1 MSKTKKAITPIDNTD
16 SKILI
21 IGAVVGAMV
30 GVGAAY
36 LIANRVEET
45 GQPVKVSSGEGI
57 KLGLLVL
64 GMLRQIAS
72 M

>member
-1 MSKTKKAITPIDNTD
+1 MSKTKKAITPVNNTD
-16 SKILI
+16 SRILI
-21 IGAVVGAMV
+21 MGAVIGAVVGL
-30 GVGAAY
+30 GAAY
-36 LIANRVEET
+36 LIVNRVEET
-45 GQPVKVSSGEGI
+45 GEPVKVTSGEGI

>member
-1 MSKTKKAITPIDNTD
+1 MSKTKKAITPVYYSD
-16 SKILI
+16 SRILI
-21 IGAVVGAMV
+21 VGAVLGAMV
-30 GVGAAY
+30 GLGAAY

-45 GQPVKVSSGEGI
+45 GEPVKVTSGEGI

>member
-1 MSKTKKAITPIDNTD
+1 MSKAKKEIIPAGSAD
-16 SKILI
+16 SKILVAGAV
-21 IGAVVGAMV
+21 IGALVGL
-30 GVGAAY
+30 GAAY
-36 LIANRVEET
+36 LILNRVEES
-45 GQPVKVSSGEGI
+45 GEPVKVSSGEGI

>member
-1 MSKTKKAITPIDNTD
+1 MSKTKKAITPANNAD
-16 SKILI
+16 SRILLMGAA
-21 IGAVVGAMV
+21 IGAVV

-45 GQPVKVSSGEGI
+45 GEPVRVTSGEGI

-64 GMLRQIAS
+64 GLLRQIAS

>member
-1 MSKTKKAITPIDNTD
+1 MSKTKKEITPVATPD
-16 SKILI
+16 SKILVAGVV
-21 IGAVVGAMV
+21 IGALVGL
-30 GVGAAY
+30 GAAY

-45 GQPVKVSSGEGI
+45 GQPVKMSSGEGI

>member
-1 MSKTKKAITPIDNTD
+1 MSKTKKAITPVKNTD
-16 SKILI
+16 SRILI
-21 IGAVVGAMV
+21 MGAVIGAVVGL
-30 GVGAAY
+30 GAAY
-36 LIANRVEET
+36 LIVNRVEET
-45 GQPVKVSSGEGI
+45 GEPVKVTSGEGI

>member
-1 MSKTKKAITPIDNTD
+1 MSKAKKEITQVSAAD
-16 SKILI
+16 SKILVAGVV
-21 IGAVVGAMV
+21 IGALVGL
-30 GVGAAY
+30 GAAY
-36 LIANRVEET
+36 LIVNRSEDN
-45 GQPVKVSSGEGI
+45 GQPVKVTSGEGI

>member
-1 MSKTKKAITPIDNTD
+1 MSKTKKAITPVNNTD
-16 SKILI
+16 SRILI
-21 IGAVVGAMV
+21 VGAVIGAMV
-30 GVGAAY
+30 GLGAAY
-36 LIANRVEET
+36 LIVNRVEET
-45 GQPVKVSSGEGI
+45 GQPVKVTSGEGI

>member
-1 MSKTKKAITPIDNTD
+1 MSKTKTEITPAGSSD
-16 SKILI
+16 SRILVAGAV
-21 IGAVVGAMV
+21 IGALVGL
-30 GVGAAY
+30 GAAY

-45 GQPVKVSSGEGI
+45 GQPVKMSSGEGI

-64 GMLRQIAS
+64 GVLRQIAS

>member
-1 MSKTKKAITPIDNTD
+1 MSKTKKAITPVNNTD
-16 SKILI
+16 SRILI
-21 IGAVVGAMV
+21 VGAVIGALV

-45 GQPVKVSSGEGI
+45 GQPVKVTTGEGI

-72 M
+72 L

>member
-1 MSKTKKAITPIDNTD
+1 MSKKKKEITPTGSPD
-16 SKILI
+16 SRILVAGVV
-21 IGAVVGAMV
+21 IGALVGL
-30 GVGAAY
+30 GAAY
-36 LIANRVEET
+36 LISNRVEEN
-45 GQPVKVSSGEGI
+45 GQPVKITSGEGI

>member
-1 MSKTKKAITPIDNTD
+1 MSKTKKAITPVNNTD
-16 SKILI
+16 SRILI
-21 IGAVVGAMV
+21 MGAVIGAVVGL
-30 GVGAAY
+30 GAAY
-36 LIANRVEET
+36 LIVNRVEET
-45 GQPVKVSSGEGI
+45 GQPVKVTSGEGI